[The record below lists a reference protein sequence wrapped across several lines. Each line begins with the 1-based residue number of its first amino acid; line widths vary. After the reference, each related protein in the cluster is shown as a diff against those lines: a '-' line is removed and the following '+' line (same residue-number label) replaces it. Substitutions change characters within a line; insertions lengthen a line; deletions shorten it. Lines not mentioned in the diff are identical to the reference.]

1 MMGLLRRAADAVD
14 RMNDAIGTAIAWLSL
29 FMVLFGAYNAVAR
42 WATRIVGFNLSSNA
56 FNELQWYAFST
67 IFLLG
72 AAWGL
77 RHDVHVRV
85 DVVYSRLSAR
95 ARAWIDLLG
104 SLLFLL
110 PFCVMMLWVSW
121 PPVMRSFLIRE
132 VSPDPGGL
140 PRWPIKALL
149 LVSFALLF
157 VQGLAIAV
165 RQVDVIRLGT
175 PAAEPRVGPGE
186 PDVRHGEGL

>member
-1 MMGLLRRAADAVD
+1 MNVLRRVAAAID
-14 RMNDAIGTAIAWLSL
+14 RMNDGIGTAVTWLSL
-29 FMVLFGAYNAVAR
+29 LMIGFGAYNAVAR
-42 WATRIVGFNLSSNA
+42 YATRFAGLNLSSNA
-56 FNELQWYAFST
+56 LNELQWYLFSV

-85 DVVYSRLSAR
+85 DVLYARQSRR
-95 ARAWIDLLG
+95 TQAWIDLLG
-104 SLLFLL
+104 TVLFLI

-121 PPVMRSFLIRE
+121 PAVVRSFAIRE

-140 PRWPIKALL
+140 PRWPIKGLLIVSFVLL
-149 LVSFALLF
+149 LL
-157 VQGLAIAV
+157 QGLAVIV
-165 RQVDVIRLGT
+165 RQVDVIRSGVP
-175 PAAEPRVGPGE
+175 PAE

>member
-1 MMGLLRRAADAVD
+1 MGFLRRAADAVD
-14 RMNDAIGTAIAWLSL
+14 RLNDSIGMAITWLSL
-29 FMVLFGAYNAVAR
+29 FMILFGAYNAIAR
-42 WATRIVGFNLSSNA
+42 WATRLAGVNLTNNA
-56 FNELQWYAFST
+56 FNELQWYAFSV

-85 DVVYSRLSAR
+85 DVLYAR
-95 ARAWIDLLG
+95 VGTRGRAWIDLLG
-104 SLLFLL
+104 TLLFLL

-121 PPVMRSFLIRE
+121 PPVLRSFQIRE
-132 VSPDPGGL
+132 MSPDPGGL

-157 VQGLAIAV
+157 LQGLAIAV
-165 RQVDVIRLGT
+165 RQVDALRSDT
-175 PAAEPRVGPGE
+175 APSEPRVFPGE
-186 PDVRHGEGL
+186 PDVRHGEGA

>member
-1 MMGLLRRAADAVD
+1 MNVLRRVAAAID
-14 RMNDAIGTAIAWLSL
+14 RMNDGIGTAVTWLSL
-29 FMVLFGAYNAVAR
+29 LMIGFGAYNAVAR
-42 WATRIVGFNLSSNA
+42 YATRFAGLSLSSNA
-56 FNELQWYAFST
+56 LNELQWYLFSV

-85 DVVYSRLSAR
+85 DVLYARRSRR
-95 ARAWIDLLG
+95 TQAWIDLLG
-104 SLLFLL
+104 TVLFLI

-121 PPVMRSFLIRE
+121 PAVARSFAIRE

-140 PRWPIKALL
+140 PRWPIKGLLIVSFVLL
-149 LVSFALLF
+149 LL
-157 VQGLAIAV
+157 QGLAVIV
-165 RQVDVIRLGT
+165 RQVDVIRSGV
-175 PAAEPRVGPGE
+175 PPAEPHPGPAE